1 MKSEEKNTGER
12 KVDISMDESAV
23 IEMITFTTNEMI
35 SISRN
40 YFRGWNLQKSTDIII
55 YRSLAKDNLGHSMAM
70 FYEFVR
76 SETADIMQEALPSF
90 CRMMENDVNQTK
102 L

>member
-1 MKSEEKNTGER
+1 
-12 KVDISMDESAV
+12 MDESAV
-23 IEMITFTTNEMI
+23 IEMIIFTTNEMI

-40 YFRGWNLQKSTDIII
+40 YFHGWNLQKSTDIII
-55 YRSLAKDNLGHSMAM
+55 YRSLAKDNQAHSRAI
-70 FYEFVR
+70 FYAFVR
-76 SETADIMQEALPSF
+76 SQTADIMQEVQSSF